1 MLPLPLREGLGEGAC
16 RIGAAPSPQPPPAG
30 RGSPF
35 IFSNSVRYP
44 PFTAVTLMTS
54 TILLQVA
61 VGGLL
66 MGLIYGL
73 VAAGLS
79 LIFGL
84 MDVVNFAHGE
94 LLMLAMYA
102 TYIAW
107 LVTGLDPLLLLIPV
121 ALALFVLGMAIYHLL
136 MARALSVRFNRGMVQ
151 IFVTF
156 GLAILLRGAA
166 QFTFGSDFKSV
177 STSLLANHTLDLGG
191 IFVPLPQ
198 LAAGIVSLLAFGALL
213 LVSRTEFG
221 RALEATREDREAV
234 ALIGIDRD
242 RIFALGWGLGA
253 AAVGIAGVMLATF
266 YYVSPNVG
274 ANFALIAYVTVA
286 LGGFGSLFGAL
297 VAGLLIGQVEAL
309 TALLIEPSLK
319 QVGMFAIYLAVL
331 MFRPRGLFGT
341 L

>member
-1 MLPLPLREGLGEGAC
+1 
-16 RIGAAPSPQPPPAG
+16 
-30 RGSPF
+30 
-35 IFSNSVRYP
+35 
-44 PFTAVTLMTS
+44 VTFAFLF
-54 TILLQVA
+54 QVA

-66 MGLIYGL
+66 MGLIYAL

-102 TYIAW
+102 TFVLWFA
-107 LVTGLDPLLLLIPV
+107 TGLDPLLLLIPV
-121 ALALFVLGMAIYHLL
+121 ALALFALGVAIYHLL
-136 MARALSVRFNRGMVQ
+136 MVRALSVRFNRGMVQ

-156 GLAILLRGAA
+156 GLAIFLRGAA
-166 QFTFGSDFKSV
+166 QFTFGSDFKSA
-177 STSLLANHTLDLGG
+177 STSLLANRTIDLS

-198 LAAGIVSLLAFGALL
+198 LAAGLVSLLAFGGLFAIG
-213 LVSRTEFG
+213 RTEFG

-297 VAGLLIGQVEAL
+297 VAGLLIGEVEAL

-319 QVGMFAIYLAVL
+319 QVGMFVIYLAVL